1 MKLAS
6 GSSQA
11 LRVAT
16 VGQPDVVS
24 LRDQGYCRVRALT
37 EVFGL
42 GFIRSN
48 VKLEIATVVLLG
60 PLQVL
65 ITRIDQRALFS
76 HVDGILSASGTDSS
90 HSKLDTSST
99 STGDT
104 VIRLLANPGNIAHL
118 LWLAQS

>member
-60 PLQVL
+60 PLQVF
-65 ITRIDQRALFS
+65 IACIDQRVPFS
-76 HVDGILSASGTDSS
+76 HADGVLSTSGADSSDSELDTDS
-90 HSKLDTSST
+90 TIT
-99 STGDT
+99 CDT

-118 LWLAQS
+118 VWLAQS